1 MLVVSHPK
9 VIQGLQLL
17 QRIPIQP
24 LKQGLNVL
32 LVLLLALFL
41 ARLTWQIIP
50 APANA
55 LLQPAAQSGLAPSS
69 AQRQVGLN
77 ELMQH
82 ALFGKVE
89 AAPVVAAPIP
99 VVTEAPK
106 TQLNIKLT
114 GLVAVANR
122 PDAGSAIIEQRNA
135 EMTYAVGDVIEG
147 TRAKLHHVLEDR
159 VLLELNGR
167 FETLMLDGVEF
178 TRVAQANAGLGQS
191 DNPAADFVAN
201 AEPIVLAE
209 SVASGVI
216 NPDVQARRD
225 ELLAEPM
232 KFFDYVRVSPVQ
244 REGQMV
250 GYRLSPGK
258 DAAVFAQM
266 GLQQNDLA
274 IEINGVALND
284 LQQAMRVIN
293 DLRDA
298 SEATLK
304 IERDG
309 EVREILFSLSQ

>member
-1 MLVVSHPK
+1 MFVVSHPK
-9 VIQGLQLL
+9 ANQVLQLL
-17 QRIPIQP
+17 QRIPMQQ
-24 LKQGLNVL
+24 LQRAVNVL
-32 LVLLLALFL
+32 FVLLLALLL
-41 ARLTWQIIP
+41 ARLTWQLLPEPTSLAVQQPIAAATP
-50 APANA
+50 NAARYQVPLNA
-55 LLQPAAQSGLAPSS
+55 LT
-69 AQRQVGLN
+69 
-77 ELMQH
+77 QH
-82 ALFGKVE
+82 ALFGQ
-89 AAPVVAAPIP
+89 VVAVQVNTAPPP

-114 GLVAVANR
+114 GLVAVAER
-122 PDAGSAIIEQRNA
+122 PEAGSAIIEQRNS
-135 EMTYAVGDVIEG
+135 ETTYAVGDLIEG
-147 TRAKLHHVLEDR
+147 TRARLHQVLEDR

-178 TRVAQANAGLGQS
+178 TRIAQANAGLGQS
-191 DNPAADFVAN
+191 DNPVDFVAN

-216 NPDVQARRD
+216 NPEVQARRD

-244 REGQMV
+244 RDGQMV

-258 DAAVFAQM
+258 DAGVFAQM

-298 SEATLK
+298 TEATLK

-309 EVREILFSLSQ
+309 EIRDILFSLSQ